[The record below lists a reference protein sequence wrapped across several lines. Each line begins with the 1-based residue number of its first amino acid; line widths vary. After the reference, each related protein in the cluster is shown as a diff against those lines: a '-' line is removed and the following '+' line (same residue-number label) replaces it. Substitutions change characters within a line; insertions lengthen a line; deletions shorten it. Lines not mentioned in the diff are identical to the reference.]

1 MLISLSIIAV
11 TILGREST
19 THVWKEEGIVVSLL
33 QVVKLTNIYEIEG
46 KFFLSNIS
54 TCSFCAII
62 LTKNNR
68 SRGRMFE
75 RNSAA
80 LRVGLCLANL
90 WYTGADA
97 KGGARWAMQPQ
108 IL

>member
-46 KFFLSNIS
+46 KFF
-54 TCSFCAII
+54 FV
-62 LTKNNR
+62 KYKY
-68 SRGRMFE
+68 M
-75 RNSAA
+75 
-80 LRVGLCLANL
+80 
-90 WYTGADA
+90 
-97 KGGARWAMQPQ
+97 
-108 IL
+108 